1 MKLQVDRHRQER
13 HFEVGEWVFLR
24 LQPFKQKTMHKK
36 LGKLGPKFYG
46 PFNVLEK
53 IGAVAYKLEL
63 PEEANIHP
71 VFHVSCLKA
80 KIGQIITP

>member
-1 MKLQVDRHRQER
+1 
-13 HFEVGEWVFLR
+13 
-24 LQPFKQKTMHKK
+24 MHKK

-46 PFNVLEK
+46 PFKVLEK

-63 PEEANIHP
+63 PKEANIHP

-80 KIGQIITP
+80 KVGQTITPLHKLPPIDSLGH

>member
-1 MKLQVDRHRQER
+1 MGER
-13 HFEVGEWVFLR
+13 VFLK

-46 PFNVLEK
+46 PFKVLKK
-53 IGAVAYKLEL
+53 IRAVAYKLEL
-63 PEEANIHP
+63 AEEANIHL

-80 KIGQIITP
+80 KIG